1 MSTSI
6 PQQTPDRSTEAG
18 GEDLAA
24 LATEATIL
32 AERWVTESA
41 DAPVD
46 PSAQRL
52 AGVLKDPNGLAFTVG
67 FVDGV
72 MRPESLFVAG
82 YNLQKVAKLT
92 PGFLPWYL
100 KAAITAGGFFAPIV
114 PGIVIPIARRVLR
127 AMVGHLVVDAT
138 PARLG
143 PAIGKLRQDGTRLN
157 LNLLGEAVLG
167 EEESAKRYEGTR
179 DLLARP
185 DVDYVSIKVS
195 AIASQLSMWSFD
207 EAVDRVVE
215 RLLPLYRLAAD
226 AEKAGGR
233 KFINLDME
241 EYRDLDLTI
250 AVFTRVLEHPELRNL
265 EAGIVIQA
273 YLPDALGAMQELTA
287 WSKARRAQGGAPI
300 KVRLVK
306 GANLAMETVDA
317 VVHGWQQATVPSKLE
332 ADTNY
337 KRVLDWSF
345 SPERTD
351 AVRVGVAGHNLF
363 DIAFAWLLAERR
375 GVTSAVEFEML
386 LGMATGQADAVR
398 RTVGELLLYTP
409 VVSPREFEFAI
420 SYLIRRLEENAS
432 DENFMSAVFEL
443 HRNAS
448 LLSREKRRFLASVD
462 RLIETRG
469 EVPTPNRTQ
478 NRAAEWVAAPPM
490 PALPG
495 DEDSAPSAGFRAL
508 LAPGAAPT
516 AAELASAASPADVT
530 PDDGLTRQVETLG
543 SSRSRG
549 DDPFETTRV
558 FTATFE
564 KIERTGLGAAG
575 FHNTPDTDPSLPANR
590 AWGRAILDRVPGS
603 TLGRDTILDARI
615 TDAQTLEATIA
626 AAVAR
631 GTEWGRTP
639 AADRAEMLDR
649 AGLSLAA
656 HRDRLIE
663 VSAAET
669 GKTIAES
676 DPEVSEAIDFAH
688 YYAALARQL
697 DRVQGAVFVPP
708 KLIVVTPPWN
718 FPVAIPAGGVLAG
731 LAAGAAVIIKPAPQ
745 ARRAA
750 AVLCEALWE
759 AGIPRDLL
767 VLADIEEGELGQ
779 QLISSEAVDRV
790 ILTGGWETAKL
801 FRSWKTD
808 LPLLAE
814 TSGKNAIIVTPSADL
829 DLAASDV
836 IKSAF
841 GHAGQKCS
849 AASLVILVG
858 SVARSDRFRRQLVD
872 AAMSLRIGY
881 PEDPT
886 SQMGPIVEPAHGK
899 LLHALTELGVGE
911 EWLVEPKQLDD
922 TGTLWS
928 PGIRSGVAPGSY
940 FHLTEFFGPV
950 LGIMHARTLADAIRM
965 ANAVDYGLTSGLHTL
980 DPVDLEEWLGGIEA
994 GNLYV
999 NRGTTG
1005 AIVQRQPF
1013 GGWKRSSVGAGT
1025 KAGGPN
1031 YLLGLGSWRSAVGS
1045 ASSTLHLRGLD
1056 PRITSIIEAAQPSLA
1071 YEDFDVL
1078 RRSALSDAVAWGTE
1092 FGEVKDV
1099 SGLGLERNIL
1109 RYRPVPVAV
1118 RATPDAKLGEL
1129 VRIVVAAVRS
1139 RSAFTLSVA
1148 RGLPT
1153 PILRAL
1159 SALDIVLAVETDE
1172 EWVGRVAAGSPRDES
1187 GNGGERVPR
1196 VRIIGEAESR
1206 RSLHAALAWAV
1217 DGDPDLAIYSGEVTQ
1232 AGRIELLPFL
1242 HEQAISITAHR
1253 FGNPDA
1259 WSAEVI

>member
-6 PQQTPDRSTEAG
+6 PQQTDAHSPEAR

-24 LATEATIL
+24 LATEAAIL
-32 AERWVTESA
+32 AERWVAESA

-100 KAAITAGGFFAPIV
+100 KAAIACGGFFAPIV
-114 PGIVIPIARRVLR
+114 PGVVIPIARRVLR
-127 AMVGHLVVDAT
+127 GMVGHLVVDAT

-143 PAIGKLRQDGTRLN
+143 PAIAKLRQDGTRLN

-167 EEESAKRYEGTR
+167 EQEAAKRYEGTL
-179 DLLARP
+179 DLLARD

-195 AIASQLSMWSFD
+195 AIAAQLSMWSFD

-226 AEKAGGR
+226 AEKAGAR

-250 AVFTRVLEHPELRNL
+250 AVFTRVLEHPELRHL

-287 WSKARRAQGGAPI
+287 WAKTRRGQGGAPI

-306 GANLAMETVDA
+306 GANLAMEAVDA

-337 KRVLDWSF
+337 KRVLDWSLN
-345 SPERTD
+345 PDRTD

-375 GVTSAVEFEML
+375 GVVSAVEFEML
-386 LGMATGQADAVR
+386 IGMATGQAEAVR

-432 DENFMSAVFEL
+432 DDNFMSAVFEL

-462 RLIETRG
+462 RLVETRG
-469 EVPTPNRTQ
+469 QIPGPNRTQ
-478 NRAAEWVAAPPM
+478 DRSAEWVAAPPM

-495 DEDSAPSAGFRAL
+495 SDAGPTAGFRAL
-508 LAPGAAPT
+508 LAPGAAPAAADLPAIEAA
-516 AAELASAASPADVT
+516 AAEAGDPE
-530 PDDGLTRQVETLG
+530 DGLTRQVETLG
-543 SSRSRG
+543 RGRRS
-549 DDPFETTRV
+549 DNPFETTRV
-558 FTATFE
+558 FTASFE
-564 KIERTGLGAAG
+564 KIERTGLGAPG

-590 AWGRAILDRVPGS
+590 AWGRAILERVPGS
-603 TLGRDTILDARI
+603 TVGLDTILDARV
-615 TDAQTLEATIA
+615 TDADTLDALIE

-639 AADRAEMLDR
+639 AADRAEVLDR

-663 VSAAET
+663 VSASET

-676 DPEVSEAIDFAH
+676 DPEISEAIDFAH
-688 YYAALARQL
+688 YYAAQARQL

-718 FPVAIPAGGVLAG
+718 FPVAIPAGGVLAA

-745 ARRAA
+745 ARRAS
-750 AVLCEALWE
+750 AVMCEALWE

-767 VLADIEEGELGQ
+767 VLVDIEEGDLGQ
-779 QLISSEAVDRV
+779 RLISSDAVDRV
-790 ILTGGWETAKL
+790 ILTGAWETAKL
-801 FRSWKTD
+801 FRSWKPD

-814 TSGKNAIIVTPSADL
+814 TSGKNAVIVTPSADL

-886 SQMGPIVEPAHGK
+886 SQMGPIVEPAAGK
-899 LLHALTELGVGE
+899 LLHGLTELGVGE

-928 PGIRSGVAPGSY
+928 PGIRDGVSPGSY

-950 LGIMHARTLADAIRM
+950 LGIMHARTLEEAIRL

-980 DPVDLEEWLGGIEA
+980 DPMDLEEWLGGIQA

-1045 ASSTLHLRGLD
+1045 SSSTLHLRGLD
-1056 PRITSIIEAAQPSLA
+1056 PRITGIIEAAQPSLA

-1092 FGEVKDV
+1092 YGEVKDV

-1118 RATPDAKLGEL
+1118 RATPDATLGEL
-1129 VRIVVAAVRS
+1129 VRVLVAAVRS

-1153 PILRAL
+1153 PLLRAL
-1159 SALDIVLAVETDE
+1159 DGLDVFVTVETDE
-1172 EWVGRVAAGSPRDES
+1172 EWIGRVAAGSRVGE
-1187 GNGGERVPR
+1187 GERTERMPR
-1196 VRIIGEAESR
+1196 ARIIGQKASR
-1206 RSLHAALAWAV
+1206 TSVHAALAWAV

-1232 AGRIELLPFL
+1232 SGRIELLPFL

-1253 FGNPDA
+1253 FGNPDP